1 MRPPPGEYAL
11 PSKGKFSNW
20 MTTTTTTRHYF
31 STTISI
37 LSSLSYLVFVW
48 TDGVF
53 LLLGY
58 SSTDEALLR
67 PHTNLGIQDAV
78 RALQQYVIKHVDNQ
92 TSCTLTLYNMTDEN
106 IILSVRLPHDSKA
119 NALSLLKQEKVSKFF
134 FMSKLLFEFFL
145 RNSNETKKN
154 TFFLQTTTTGSM

>member
-1 MRPPPGEYAL
+1 M
-11 PSKGKFSNW
+11 
-20 MTTTTTTRHYF
+20 
-31 STTISI
+31 
-37 LSSLSYLVFVW
+37 
-48 TDGVF
+48 
-53 LLLGY
+53 GY

-119 NALSLLKQEKVSKFF
+119 NTLSLLKQEKVSENIFYTFILIRFQRRTREKFCHECL
-134 FMSKLLFEFFL
+134 SK
-145 RNSNETKKN
+145 
-154 TFFLQTTTTGSM
+154 

>member
-1 MRPPPGEYAL
+1 M
-11 PSKGKFSNW
+11 PSNVKKIFQHITECFFLLFFSFSNLSNSPFNIFISLLCA
-20 MTTTTTTRHYF
+20 TTR
-31 STTISI
+31 T
-37 LSSLSYLVFVW
+37 

-119 NALSLLKQEKVSKFF
+119 NTLSLLKQEKVSESVSFV
-134 FMSKLLFEFFL
+134 
-145 RNSNETKKN
+145 
-154 TFFLQTTTTGSM
+154 